1 MFPQFYFIT
10 ARLLEQQQNGSTFV
24 AGRSM
29 VVHTRLRERKER
41 ERKKEREE
49 RCNRRRNALNT
60 ITGFSTMFYLTKQT
74 RSMNHPGTHDTKS
87 LFDFGTLCVCVCVY
101 VRARPVTTW
110 AGWAMMQLSSPRKKC
125 TTPLAI
131 QQLDWCEFF
140 KQPIQSGC
148 EVWTWACN
156 MELGGVD

>member
-1 MFPQFYFIT
+1 
-10 ARLLEQQQNGSTFV
+10 
-24 AGRSM
+24 M

-87 LFDFGTLCVCVCVY
+87 LFDFGTVCVCVCVC
-101 VRARPVTTW
+101 VCARAPSNDVSRVSDDAIKLTKKKNAPPPLQFSNLIGVNF
-110 AGWAMMQLSSPRKKC
+110 LS
-125 TTPLAI
+125 
-131 QQLDWCEFF
+131 
-140 KQPIQSGC
+140 
-148 EVWTWACN
+148 N
-156 MELGGVD
+156 